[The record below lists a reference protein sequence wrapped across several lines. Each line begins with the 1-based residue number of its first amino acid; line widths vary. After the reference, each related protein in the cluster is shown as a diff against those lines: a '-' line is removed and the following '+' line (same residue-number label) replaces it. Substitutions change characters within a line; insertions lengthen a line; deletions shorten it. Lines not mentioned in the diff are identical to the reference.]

1 MELHSHTTPHLNP
14 SEVSRSQQTFEPST
28 RPAPHDSPTPP
39 DLSGSQGP
47 TTTDGH
53 EAVQNIEADR
63 PAPDPRIKS
72 KTRTRTGCLV
82 CRARKVK
89 CDEKRP
95 SCQKC
100 TKQGRP
106 CVYRTPDPRGWPQIF
121 NGSSGEYV
129 SSSEDQMSITA
140 GASPTL
146 WQAGNISD
154 KLHSPI
160 QSLLDPN
167 NCRDLATPSDL
178 SHAETQSEDP
188 NLCLPSNAQPE
199 GVLPATALTKD
210 APMYP
215 GPDGQ
220 DQESDPNFGASS
232 LERFQRTSQVIS
244 LTLSLDKFVT
254 YEVPTEASF
263 AYFTDELDCSFLSS
277 FDSLGWKRIK
287 QSIAQ
292 LGAQEVSVARCILS
306 TQALYRTQVDRLP
319 TEYAMSLYQAAIS
332 SFQFVLDN
340 GNIDFDIIL
349 IDAFLLLLSQ
359 LILPNRDNPTFTW
372 LDPVLISRLDVW
384 LKTGHKSPMSLRICT
399 WLQILD
405 TVAKRGGSPSL
416 LPDSIFDHLTESIS
430 EVPSISSLDTSL
442 DPGDTLYDTIST
454 PLYAFYLKV
463 QRVSN
468 RVADVSHYRRSRTTP
483 GDQAEVNGI
492 LTGLKDTMYS
502 LWDNR
507 PGPLRLQPREI
518 REHFNFAIAE
528 PTVVLAGV
536 CLAAYFAELIVFGRT
551 LGDPIFPSIESRHAM
566 AQIRGYVDG
575 DWVSS
580 SGGALNPGYL
590 RALFLYG
597 VECFEKDESRWAAER
612 LRQIGNPL
620 SRGNFFASFIE
631 LHGEAQRAQRRRVT
645 MKYFCRQNF
654 GVPLPFM

>member
-1 MELHSHTTPHLNP
+1 M
-14 SEVSRSQQTFEPST
+14 
-28 RPAPHDSPTPP
+28 
-39 DLSGSQGP
+39 
-47 TTTDGH
+47 
-53 EAVQNIEADR
+53 
-63 PAPDPRIKS
+63 KS
-72 KTRTRTGCLV
+72 KTRCRTGCLV
-82 CRARKVK
+82 CRARKVE

-95 SCQKC
+95 SCQRC
-100 TKQGRP
+100 IKQGRP
-106 CVYRTPDPRGWPQIF
+106 CVYRIPDPRGWPPIF
-121 NGSSGEYV
+121 DDPSANYV

-140 GASPTL
+140 GASPVL
-146 WQAGNISD
+146 WQAGNLAD
-154 KLHSPI
+154 KLLSPI
-160 QSLLDPN
+160 QNLQHPPIY
-167 NCRDLATPSDL
+167 RDASDI
-178 SHAETQSEDP
+178 SHVEPQNQAP
-188 NLCLPSNAQPE
+188 NLCLSNNAHPE
-199 GVLPATALTKD
+199 GVLPAVVPTD
-210 APMYP
+210 EAPIYP

-220 DQESDPNFGASS
+220 DQGNDPNFGASS

-263 AYFTDELDCSFLSS
+263 SYFTDELDCPFLSP
-277 FDSLGWKRIK
+277 FDSLSWKRIK

-292 LGAQEVSVARCILS
+292 LGTQEVS
-306 TQALYRTQVDRLP
+306 VDRLP
-319 TEYAMSLYQAAIS
+319 TEFAMSLYQAAIS
-332 SFQFVLDN
+332 SFQFLLDN

-372 LDPVLISRLDVW
+372 MDPVLVNRLDVW
-384 LKTGHKSPMSLRICT
+384 LKTGQKSPISLRICT

-405 TVAKRGGSPSL
+405 TAAKRGGSPSL
-416 LPDSIFDHLTESIS
+416 LPDSVFNHLTESIP
-430 EVPSISSLDTSL
+430 EVPSLSSLDTSL
-442 DPGDTLYDTIST
+442 DPRDTLYDTIST
-454 PLYAFYLKV
+454 PLYVFYLKV

-483 GDQAEVNGI
+483 GDQAEVNDI
-492 LTGLKDTMYS
+492 LTGLKDIMYT

-507 PGPLRLQPREI
+507 PGPLRLQPREL

-528 PTVVLAGV
+528 PTIALAGV

-575 DWVSS
+575 DWAGS

-597 VECFEKDESRWAAER
+597 VECFEKDESRWAVER

>member
-1 MELHSHTTPHLNP
+1 MHQA
-14 SEVSRSQQTFEPST
+14 RQTM
-28 RPAPHDSPTPP
+28 R
-39 DLSGSQGP
+39 
-47 TTTDGH
+47 
-53 EAVQNIEADR
+53 VQNTGSTGMASNFR
-63 PAPDPRIKS
+63 RS
-72 KTRTRTGCLV
+72 K
-82 CRARKVK
+82 
-89 CDEKRP
+89 
-95 SCQKC
+95 
-100 TKQGRP
+100 
-106 CVYRTPDPRGWPQIF
+106 RGI
-121 NGSSGEYV
+121 Y
-129 SSSEDQMSITA
+129 QMSITA

-146 WQAGNISD
+146 WQAGNFAD
-154 KLHSPI
+154 KLLSPI
-160 QSLLDPN
+160 QSLQHPTICTDS
-167 NCRDLATPSDL
+167 SDI
-178 SHAETQSEDP
+178 SHVEPQNQNP

-199 GVLPATALTKD
+199 GVLPAAVPTD
-210 APMYP
+210 EVPIYP
-215 GPDGQ
+215 GSEGH
-220 DQESDPNFGASS
+220 DQENDPNFGASS

-263 AYFTDELDCSFLSS
+263 SYFTDELDCPFLSH

-306 TQALYRTQVDRLP
+306 TQALHRTQVDRLP
-319 TEYAMSLYQAAIS
+319 TEFAMSLYQAAIS

-340 GNIDFDIIL
+340 DNIDFDIIL

-359 LILPNRDNPTFTW
+359 IILPNRDNPTFTW
-372 LDPVLISRLDVW
+372 LDPVLINRLDVW
-384 LKTGHKSPMSLRICT
+384 LRTGHKSPISLRICT
-399 WLQILD
+399 WVQILD
-405 TVAKRGGSPSL
+405 TAAKRGGSPSL
-416 LPDSIFDHLTESIS
+416 LPDSVFNHLTESIP
-430 EVPSISSLDTSL
+430 EVPSLSSLDTSL
-442 DPGDTLYDTIST
+442 DPGDTLYDAIST
-454 PLYAFYLKV
+454 PLYVFYLKV

-483 GDQAEVNGI
+483 ADQAEVNVI
-492 LTGLKDTMYS
+492 LTGLKDTMYA

-507 PGPLRLQPREI
+507 PGPLRLQPREL

-528 PTVVLAGV
+528 PTIALAGV

-575 DWVSS
+575 DWGSS
-580 SGGALNPGYL
+580 NGGTLNPGYL

-597 VECFEKDESRWAAER
+597 VECFETGESRWAVER